1 MKKKVVWLILSC
13 LMAVSLVL
21 ASCGTATEE
30 GAASPEEEE
39 ATTDGPIAVFE
50 KPEQPFS
57 IGETA
62 RSSRTA
68 VTVLEVVVT
77 DSYEYYD
84 VISKKT
90 ATKEATAGMSFVLVT
105 MEIENVGSLRR
116 GEGDWRTR
124 LIDSERFLYQR
135 KPHLRE
141 DVMRGL
147 VYLTP
152 DEKMRGTVL
161 FEVPKDATGLKVRYG
176 VVTYPAV
183 ELENEKW
190 AEWQI
195 E

>member
-39 ATTDGPIAVFE
+39 ATTDGPIPVFE
-50 KPEQPFS
+50 IPEQPFS

-68 VTVLEVVVT
+68 VTVVEALVT
-77 DSYEYYD
+77 DSYDHYD

-90 ATKEATAGMSFVLVT
+90 VSKQATAGMFFVVVT

-116 GEGDWRTR
+116 GEGKARTR
-124 LIDSERFLYQR
+124 VMDSERYIYSQAL
-135 KPHLRE
+135 PW
-141 DVMRGL
+141 RGPN
-147 VYLTP
+147 T
-152 DEKMRGTVL
+152 
-161 FEVPKDATGLKVRYG
+161 
-176 VVTYPAV
+176 
-183 ELENEKW
+183 ELCLPRRR
-190 AEWQI
+190 
-195 E
+195 